1 MLKEHA
7 DEVARVAIIRA
18 MCAAGDVCEE
28 FKHRYPNEE
37 PLIEEIRMRQREAMG
52 ILIAVPDVK
61 HSGR

>member
-1 MLKEHA
+1 MTREHMA
-7 DEVARVAIIRA
+7 EIERVAIIRA

-52 ILIAVPDVK
+52 ILISVPDVK